1 MVVVSNTPSST
12 SWVTTSGWAS
22 AIGFPNCMMERREER
37 RGIREGGD
45 EREER
50 REKDRRD
57 QGMDE
62 EK

>member
-12 SWVTTSGWAS
+12 SWVTTSGWTF
-22 AIGFPNCMMERREER
+22 AIGFPNCMMERREVMKR
-37 RGIREGGD
+37 KKGG
-45 EREER
+45 RKKEE
-50 REKDRRD
+50 RD